1 MSKEQNQFIQHFL
14 QEHTEKEY
22 GSFSAGLI
30 PGAGQVIG
38 VRLPKLRELAKRLA
52 KEDWRNYLSWATDN
66 CMEETMLQGMT
77 LGYVREPFDEIR
89 PYLDKF
95 ISKINN
101 WSVCDSA
108 CASLKVAGRES
119 ERVRRYLQPYL
130 ESDQEFAIRFG
141 VVMLLDHYIVP
152 EYIDDVLAQLD
163 RIQHQGY
170 YVKMAV
176 AWNLSVC
183 YVRFPE
189 KTMAYLKVS
198 KLDDW
203 TYNKS
208 IQKMVESFR
217 VSVEDKEKLRKM
229 KRRNN

>member
-1 MSKEQNQFIQHFL
+1 MSKEQNQFIQQFL
-14 QEHTEKEY
+14 QEHAEKDY
-22 GSFSAGLI
+22 SSFSAGLI
-30 PGAGQVIG
+30 PGAGQVMG
-38 VRLPKLRELAKRLA
+38 VRLPKLRELAKCIA
-52 KEDWRNYLSWATDN
+52 KEDWLDYLTFATDN

-77 LGYVREPFDEIR
+77 LGYVREPFDVIQ
-89 PYLDKF
+89 PYLNTF
-95 ISKINN
+95 ISKIKN

-108 CASLKVAGRES
+108 CASLKVAGREP
-119 ERVRRYLQPYL
+119 ERVRTYLQPYL
-130 ESDQEFAIRFG
+130 ESDQEFEIRFG

-163 RIQHQGY
+163 QIQHPGY

-189 KTMAYLKVS
+189 KTMAYLEHN

-208 IQKMVESFR
+208 IQKMIESFR
-217 VSVEDKEKLRKM
+217 ISVEDKEKLKAM
-229 KRRNN
+229 KRSNN